1 MALTRPLRLK
11 SEVAKLRP
19 EASSSSLPIARVW
32 VDSGVFHLDQAY
44 DYLIPDNLSSSVRT
58 GIRIQVPFHGR
69 EVEALVLSRIA
80 VSESPVLKSI
90 TKVISPHS
98 VATVESL
105 ALIEAVATRWAAH
118 PYDILRSAI
127 PPRVASI
134 DKQSFLEVNLRPS
147 VSKAKRTY
155 IQIPPVVDRFKFIE
169 TLITQSS
176 SQGSTLLV
184 LPDSNSAN
192 RLQRMIQGSILLDSS
207 LERSERFANFLRIR
221 NGRNL
226 IVIGTRSAIFAPLG
240 DLSSIFV
247 IDEGSEN
254 HYEVRTPGWNVRDV
268 AILRSM
274 RANISLNFVGY
285 SPSSEIARL
294 IESRWIDYSSSKH
307 RVNVASF
314 QQTQGEILPS
324 RLMSEIRKAMKV
336 GPILFIS
343 PRKGYS
349 QAITCSKCR
358 NIAMCECGGKLS
370 QKSAQSSVSC
380 VICARSIS
388 EWKCTWCQGTT
399 PFLLGRGSDRF
410 AYEIGAAFPGSQIVQ
425 SSPESMIDE
434 YIEGTGFVI
443 STPGAAPLAPD
454 GYAMVVILEG
464 ERFFTQ
470 SDIRAHERSRELFF
484 AHSALASQSG
494 IVALVMAGD
503 HPIVGALSAW
513 KPSLIS
519 QRELRERL
527 EVQLPP
533 FTRAIT
539 LDIVNSESQSL
550 LRGLKK
556 SQEDGRLPS
565 STTILGPSQLK
576 GDTDRIVILT
586 PLNDGEELISLLH
599 EFQRRRSSSKKTL
612 ASIRIDPYSLSR

>member
-1 MALTRPLRLK
+1 
-11 SEVAKLRP
+11 
-19 EASSSSLPIARVW
+19 
-32 VDSGVFHLDQAY
+32 
-44 DYLIPDNLSSSVRT
+44 
-58 GIRIQVPFHGR
+58 
-69 EVEALVLSRIA
+69 
-80 VSESPVLKSI
+80 
-90 TKVISPHS
+90 
-98 VATVESL
+98 
-105 ALIEAVATRWAAH
+105 
-118 PYDILRSAI
+118 
-127 PPRVASI
+127 
-134 DKQSFLEVNLRPS
+134 VNLRPS
-147 VSKAKRTY
+147 GSKAKRTY
-155 IQIPPVVDRFKFIE
+155 IQIPPVVDRFQFIA
-169 TLITQSS
+169 TLIAQSS
-176 SQGSTLLV
+176 SQGSSLLV

-192 RLQRMIQGSILLDSS
+192 RLQRMIQSSVLLDSS
-207 LERSERFANFLRIR
+207 LERSERYDNFLRIR

-274 RANISLNFVGY
+274 RANISLSFVGY

-307 RVNVASF
+307 RVNVVSF
-314 QQTQGEILPS
+314 QQTQGELLPS

-349 QAITCSKCR
+349 QAITCSNCR

-370 QKSAQSSVSC
+370 QRSAQSSVSC

-410 AYEIGAAFPGSQIVQ
+410 AYEIGAAFPETQIVQ
-425 SSPESMIDE
+425 SSAESMIDE
-434 YIEGTGFVI
+434 YSEGTGFVI
-443 STPGAAPLAPD
+443 STPGAAPLASD

-533 FTRAIT
+533 FTRSIT

-556 SQEDGRLPS
+556 SQEDGRLPA

>member
-32 VDSGVFHLDQAY
+32 VDSGVFHLDQHY
-44 DYLIPDNLSSSVRT
+44 DYLIPDNLSSLVRT

-69 EVEALVLSRIA
+69 EVEALVLSRG
-80 VSESPVLKSI
+80 STTDLPVLKSI
-90 TKVISPHS
+90 SKVISPHS
-98 VATVESL
+98 VATVESI

-127 PPRVASI
+127 PPRVASV
-134 DKQSFLEVNLRPS
+134 DKQSFVEIEVRSSAN
-147 VSKAKRTY
+147 KAKRSY
-155 IQIPPVVDRFKFIE
+155 IQIPPVLNRFDFIASM
-169 TLITQSS
+169 ITNSS
-176 SQGSTLLV
+176 TKGSTLIV
-184 LPDSNSAN
+184 VPDTNSAN
-192 RLQRMIQGSILLDSS
+192 RLQKMIEGSLLLDSS
-207 LERSERFANFLRIR
+207 LERSERYTNFLHIR
-221 NGRNL
+221 NGGNL
-226 IVIGTRSAIFAPLG
+226 IVIGTRSAIFAPLA
-240 DLSSIFV
+240 DLSAIFV

-268 AILRSM
+268 AILRSR

-294 IESRWIDYSSSKH
+294 IESRWLDYSSSKS
-307 RVNVASF
+307 RVNVVPF
-314 QQTQGEILPS
+314 QQSHGELLPS
-324 RLMSEIRKAMKV
+324 RLMSEIRKAMKA

-358 NIAMCECGGKLS
+358 NIAMCECGGKLA
-370 QKSAQSSVSC
+370 QRSAQSSVSC
-380 VICARSIS
+380 VICARSMS

-399 PFLLGRGSDRF
+399 PYLLGRGSERF
-410 AYEIGAAFPGSQIVQ
+410 AYEIGAAFPGTHIVQ
-425 SSPESMIDE
+425 SSSESMIGRYE
-434 YIEGTGFVI
+434 ERSGFVI
-443 STPGAAPLAPD
+443 STPGVAPYAQG

-484 AHSALASQSG
+484 SHAAFASQTGS
-494 IVALVMAGD
+494 VAVVMSGD
-503 HPIVGALSAW
+503 HPVIGALSAW

-527 EVQLPP
+527 EVHLPP
-533 FTRAIT
+533 FSRAIT
-539 LDIVNSESQSL
+539 LDIANSESQSL
-550 LRGLKK
+550 LRGLRK
-556 SQEDGRLPS
+556 SQEDGRLPV

-576 GDTDRIVILT
+576 GETDRIVILT
-586 PLNDGEELISLLH
+586 PLSDGEELISLLH

>member
-32 VDSGVFHLDQAY
+32 VDSGVFHLDQPY
-44 DYLIPDNLSSSVRT
+44 DYLIPDNLSSAVRT

-69 EVEALVLSRIA
+69 EVEALVLSRI
-80 VSESPVLKSI
+80 SSSDSPVLKSI
-90 TKVISPHS
+90 SKVISPHS

-105 ALIEAVATRWAAH
+105 ALIEAVALRWAAH

-127 PPRVASI
+127 PPRVASV
-134 DKQSFLEVNLRPS
+134 DKQSFVEMKVRPS
-147 VSKAKRTY
+147 ANKAKRTY
-155 IQIPPVVDRFKFIE
+155 IQIPPVLNRFDFIASMIA
-169 TLITQSS
+169 TSS
-176 SQGSTLLV
+176 TKGSTLIV
-184 LPDSNSAN
+184 VPDTNSAN
-192 RLQRMIQGSILLDSS
+192 RLHKMMKNSILLDSS
-207 LERSERFANFLRIR
+207 LERLERYDNFLRIR
-221 NGRNL
+221 NGENL

-240 DLSSIFV
+240 DLTSIFV

-268 AILRSM
+268 AIVRSM

-294 IESRWIDYSSSKH
+294 IESKWMDFSSSKS
-307 RVNVASF
+307 RVSVASF
-314 QQTQGEILPS
+314 QQTHGELLPS
-324 RLMSEIRKAMKV
+324 RLMSEIRKAIKV

-349 QAITCSKCR
+349 HAITCSKCR

-370 QKSAQSSVSC
+370 QKSVQSSVSC
-380 VICARSIS
+380 VICAQSTS

-410 AYEIGAAFPGSQIVQ
+410 AYEIGAAFPGTHIVQ
-425 SSPESMIDE
+425 SSAESMIDQ
-434 YIEGTGFVI
+434 YDEGSGFVI
-443 STPGAAPLAPD
+443 STPGAAPQAHN
-454 GYAMVVILEG
+454 GYSMVVILEG
-464 ERFFTQ
+464 ERFFSQ
-470 SDIRAHERSRELFF
+470 SDIRAHERSREIFF
-484 AHSALASQSG
+484 SNAALAAQSG
-494 IVALVMAGD
+494 SVALVMSAD
-503 HPIVGALSAW
+503 HPVIGALSAW

-527 EVQLPP
+527 EVHLPP
-533 FTRAIT
+533 FSRAVT
-539 LDIVNSESQSL
+539 LDIASSESQSL

-556 SQEDGRLPS
+556 SQEDGRLPA

-576 GDTDRIVILT
+576 ADTDRIVILT
-586 PLNDGEELISLLH
+586 PLSDGEELISLLH

>member
-1 MALTRPLRLK
+1 VALTRPLRLK

-32 VDSGVFHLDQAY
+32 VDSGVFHLDQPY
-44 DYLIPDNLSSSVRT
+44 DYLIPDNLSSAVRT

-69 EVEALVLSRIA
+69 EVEALVLSRI
-80 VSESPVLKSI
+80 SSSDSPVLKSI
-90 TKVISPHS
+90 SKVISPHS

-127 PPRVASI
+127 PPRVASV
-134 DKQSFLEVNLRPS
+134 DKQGFVEVKERPS
-147 VSKAKRTY
+147 ANKAKRTY
-155 IQIPPVVDRFKFIE
+155 IQIPPVLNRFDFI
-169 TLITQSS
+169 SS
-176 SQGSTLLV
+176 MIATSSTKGSTLIV
-184 LPDSNSAN
+184 VPDTNSAN
-192 RLQRMIQGSILLDSS
+192 RLHKMIKNSILLDSS
-207 LERSERFANFLRIR
+207 LERSERYGNFLRIR
-221 NGRNL
+221 NGENL
-226 IVIGTRSAIFAPLG
+226 IVIGTRSAIFAPLA
-240 DLSSIFV
+240 DLASIFV

-268 AILRSM
+268 AIVRSM

-294 IESRWIDYSSSKH
+294 IESKWMDYSSSKS
-307 RVNVASF
+307 RVSVASF
-314 QQTQGEILPS
+314 QQTHGELLPS

-349 QAITCSKCR
+349 HAITCSKCR

-370 QKSAQSSVSC
+370 QKSVQSSVSC
-380 VICARSIS
+380 VICAQSTS

-410 AYEIGAAFPGSQIVQ
+410 AYEIGAAFPGTHIVQ
-425 SSPESMIDE
+425 SSAESMIDQ
-434 YIEGTGFVI
+434 YDEGSGFVI
-443 STPGAAPLAPD
+443 STPGAAPQAHN
-454 GYAMVVILEG
+454 GYSMVVILEG
-464 ERFFTQ
+464 ERFFSQ
-470 SDIRAHERSRELFF
+470 SDIRAHERSREFF
-484 AHSALASQSG
+484 FSNAALASQSG
-494 IVALVMAGD
+494 SVALVMSAD
-503 HPIVGALSAW
+503 HPVIGALSAW

-527 EVQLPP
+527 EVHLPP
-533 FTRAIT
+533 FSRAIT
-539 LDIVNSESQSL
+539 LDIASSESQSL

-556 SQEDGRLPS
+556 SQEDGRLPA

-576 GDTDRIVILT
+576 ADTDRIVILT
-586 PLNDGEELISLLH
+586 PLSDGEELISLLH

>member
-11 SEVAKLRP
+11 SEVAQLRP

-32 VDSGVFHLDQAY
+32 VDSGVFHLDQHY
-44 DYLIPDNLSSSVRT
+44 DYLIPDNLSSAVRT

-69 EVEALVLSRIA
+69 EVEALVLSRVA
-80 VSESPVLKSI
+80 TSDSPVLKSI
-90 TKVISPHS
+90 SKVISPHS

-127 PPRVASI
+127 PPRVASV
-134 DKQSFLEVNLRPS
+134 DKRSFAEMGVGSSSN
-147 VSKAKRTY
+147 KAKRGY
-155 IQIPPVVDRFKFIE
+155 FQIPPVVDRFEFIASM
-169 TLITQSS
+169 IAHSS
-176 SQGSTLLV
+176 SQGSTLII

-192 RLQRMIQGSILLDSS
+192 RLQKMIEGSILLDSS
-207 LERSERFANFLRIR
+207 LERSERYSNFLRIR
-221 NGRNL
+221 NGERL
-226 IVIGTRSAIFAPLG
+226 IVIGTRSAIFAPLA
-240 DLSSIFV
+240 DLSSIVV

-274 RANISLNFVGY
+274 RASISLNFVGY

-294 IESRWIDYSSSKH
+294 IESRWMDYSSSKS

-314 QQTQGEILPS
+314 QQIHGELLPS

-358 NIAMCECGGKLS
+358 NIALCACGGKLS
-370 QKSAQSSVSC
+370 QKSAQSSVAC
-380 VICARSIS
+380 VICAQSTS
-388 EWKCTWCQGTT
+388 EWKCSWCQGIT

-410 AYEIGAAFPGSQIVQ
+410 AYEIGAAFPGTQIIQ
-425 SSPESMIDE
+425 TSAETMLDKYDE
-434 YIEGTGFVI
+434 GSGFVI
-443 STPGAAPLAPD
+443 STPGAAPHVKD

-494 IVALVMAGD
+494 LVALVMSGD
-503 HPIVGALSAW
+503 HPVIGALSAW

-527 EVQLPP
+527 EVHLPP
-533 FTRAIT
+533 FSRAIT
-539 LDIVNSESQSL
+539 LDISNSESQSL

-556 SQEDGRLPS
+556 SQEDGRLPAS
-565 STTILGPSQLK
+565 ITILGPSQLK

-586 PLNDGEELISLLH
+586 PLSDGEELISLLH
-599 EFQRRRSSSKKTL
+599 EFQRRRSSAKKTL

>member
-1 MALTRPLRLK
+1 VALTRPLRLK

-32 VDSGVFHLDQAY
+32 VDSGVFHLDQPY
-44 DYLIPDNLSSSVRT
+44 DYLIPDNLSSAVRT

-69 EVEALVLSRIA
+69 EVEALVLSRI
-80 VSESPVLKSI
+80 SSSDSPVLKSI
-90 TKVISPHS
+90 SKVISPHS

-127 PPRVASI
+127 PPRVASV
-134 DKQSFLEVNLRPS
+134 DKQGFVEVKERPS
-147 VSKAKRTY
+147 ANKAKRTY
-155 IQIPPVVDRFKFIE
+155 IQIPPVLNRFDFI
-169 TLITQSS
+169 SS
-176 SQGSTLLV
+176 MIATSSTKGSTLIV
-184 LPDSNSAN
+184 VPDTNSAN
-192 RLQRMIQGSILLDSS
+192 RLHKMIKNSILLDSS
-207 LERSERFANFLRIR
+207 LERSERYGNFLRIR
-221 NGRNL
+221 NGENL
-226 IVIGTRSAIFAPLG
+226 IVIGTRSAIFAPLA
-240 DLSSIFV
+240 DLASIFV

-268 AILRSM
+268 AIVRSI

-294 IESRWIDYSSSKH
+294 IESKWMDYSSSKS
-307 RVNVASF
+307 RVSVASF
-314 QQTQGEILPS
+314 QQTHGELLPS

-349 QAITCSKCR
+349 HAITCSKCR

-370 QKSAQSSVSC
+370 QKSVQSSVSC
-380 VICARSIS
+380 VICAQSTS

-410 AYEIGAAFPGSQIVQ
+410 AYEIGAAFPGTHIVQ
-425 SSPESMIDE
+425 SSAESMIDQYDE
-434 YIEGTGFVI
+434 RSGFVI
-443 STPGAAPLAPD
+443 STPGAAPQAHN
-454 GYAMVVILEG
+454 GYSMVVILEG
-464 ERFFTQ
+464 ERFFSQ
-470 SDIRAHERSRELFF
+470 SDIRAHERSREIFF
-484 AHSALASQSG
+484 SNAALASQSG
-494 IVALVMAGD
+494 SVALVMSAD
-503 HPIVGALSAW
+503 HPVIGALSAW

-527 EVQLPP
+527 EVHLPP
-533 FTRAIT
+533 FSRAVT
-539 LDIVNSESQSL
+539 LDIASSESQSL

-556 SQEDGRLPS
+556 SQEDGRLPA

-576 GDTDRIVILT
+576 ADTDRIVILT
-586 PLNDGEELISLLH
+586 PLSDGEELISLLH

>member
-1 MALTRPLRLK
+1 VALTRPLRLK

-32 VDSGVFHLDQAY
+32 VDSGVFHLDQRY
-44 DYLIPDNLSSSVRT
+44 DYLIPDNLSSAVRT

-69 EVEALVLSRIA
+69 EVEALVLSRI
-80 VSESPVLKSI
+80 SSSDSPVLKSI
-90 TKVISPHS
+90 SKVISPHS

-105 ALIEAVATRWAAH
+105 ALIEAVALRWAAH

-127 PPRVASI
+127 PPRVASV
-134 DKQSFLEVNLRPS
+134 DKQSFVEMKVRQSAN
-147 VSKAKRTY
+147 KAKRTY
-155 IQIPPVVDRFKFIE
+155 IQIPPVLNRFDFI
-169 TLITQSS
+169 SS
-176 SQGSTLLV
+176 MIATSSTKGSTLIV
-184 LPDSNSAN
+184 APDTNSAN
-192 RLQRMIQGSILLDSS
+192 RLHKMIKNSILLDSS
-207 LERSERFANFLRIR
+207 LERSERYGNFLRIR
-221 NGRNL
+221 NGENL
-226 IVIGTRSAIFAPLG
+226 IVIGTRSAIFAPLA
-240 DLSSIFV
+240 DLTSIFV

-254 HYEVRTPGWNVRDV
+254 HYEARTPGWNARDV
-268 AILRSM
+268 AIVRSM

-294 IESRWIDYSSSKH
+294 IESKWMDYSSSKS
-307 RVNVASF
+307 RVSVASF
-314 QQTQGEILPS
+314 QQTHGELLPS

-349 QAITCSKCR
+349 HAITCSKCR

-370 QKSAQSSVSC
+370 QKSVQSSVSC
-380 VICARSIS
+380 VICAQSTS

-410 AYEIGAAFPGSQIVQ
+410 AYEIGAAFPGTHIVQ
-425 SSPESMIDE
+425 SSAESMIDQ
-434 YIEGTGFVI
+434 YDEGSGFVI
-443 STPGAAPLAPD
+443 STPGAAPQAHN
-454 GYAMVVILEG
+454 GYSMVVILEG
-464 ERFFTQ
+464 ERFFSQ
-470 SDIRAHERSRELFF
+470 SDIRAHERSREIFF
-484 AHSALASQSG
+484 SNAALASQSG
-494 IVALVMAGD
+494 SVALVMSAD
-503 HPIVGALSAW
+503 HPVIGALSAW

-527 EVQLPP
+527 EVHLPP
-533 FTRAIT
+533 FSRAVT
-539 LDIVNSESQSL
+539 LDSASSESQSL

-556 SQEDGRLPS
+556 SQEDGRLPA

-576 GDTDRIVILT
+576 ADTDRIVILT
-586 PLNDGEELISLLH
+586 PLSDGEELISLLH

>member
-1 MALTRPLRLK
+1 
-11 SEVAKLRP
+11 
-19 EASSSSLPIARVW
+19 
-32 VDSGVFHLDQAY
+32 
-44 DYLIPDNLSSSVRT
+44 
-58 GIRIQVPFHGR
+58 
-69 EVEALVLSRIA
+69 
-80 VSESPVLKSI
+80 
-90 TKVISPHS
+90 

-127 PPRVASI
+127 PPRVASV
-134 DKQSFLEVNLRPS
+134 DKQGFVEVKERPS
-147 VSKAKRTY
+147 ANKAKRTY
-155 IQIPPVVDRFKFIE
+155 IQIPPVLNRFDFI
-169 TLITQSS
+169 SS
-176 SQGSTLLV
+176 MIATSSTKGSTLIV
-184 LPDSNSAN
+184 VPDTNSAN
-192 RLQRMIQGSILLDSS
+192 RLHKMIKNSILLDSS
-207 LERSERFANFLRIR
+207 LERSERYGNFLRIR
-221 NGRNL
+221 NGENL
-226 IVIGTRSAIFAPLG
+226 IVIGTRSAIFAPLA
-240 DLSSIFV
+240 DLASIFV

-268 AILRSM
+268 AIVRSM

-294 IESRWIDYSSSKH
+294 IESKWMDYSSSKS
-307 RVNVASF
+307 RVSVASF
-314 QQTQGEILPS
+314 QQTHGELLPS

-349 QAITCSKCR
+349 HAITCSKCR

-370 QKSAQSSVSC
+370 QKSVQSSVSC
-380 VICARSIS
+380 VICAQSTS

-410 AYEIGAAFPGSQIVQ
+410 AYEIGAAFPGTHIVQ
-425 SSPESMIDE
+425 SSAESMIDQ
-434 YIEGTGFVI
+434 YDEGSGFVI
-443 STPGAAPLAPD
+443 STPGAAPQAHN
-454 GYAMVVILEG
+454 GYSMVVILEG
-464 ERFFTQ
+464 ERFFSQ
-470 SDIRAHERSRELFF
+470 SDIRAHERSREFF
-484 AHSALASQSG
+484 FSNAALASQSG
-494 IVALVMAGD
+494 SVALVMSAD
-503 HPIVGALSAW
+503 HPVIGALSAW

-527 EVQLPP
+527 EVHLPP
-533 FTRAIT
+533 FSRAIT
-539 LDIVNSESQSL
+539 LDIASSESQSL

-556 SQEDGRLPS
+556 SQEDGRLPA

-576 GDTDRIVILT
+576 ADTDRIVILT
-586 PLNDGEELISLLH
+586 PLSDGEELISLLH

>member
-19 EASSSSLPIARVW
+19 ETSSSSLPIARVW
-32 VDSGVFHLDQAY
+32 VDSGVFHLDQSY
-44 DYLIPDNLSSSVRT
+44 DYLIPDNLTSAVRT

-80 VSESPVLKSI
+80 ISDSPVLKSI
-90 TKVISPHS
+90 SKVISHQS
-98 VATVESL
+98 VATSESL
-105 ALIEAVATRWAAH
+105 ELIEAVATRWAAH
-118 PYDILRSAI
+118 PFDILRSAI

-134 DKQSFLEVNLRPS
+134 DKQSFPQLQVRPS
-147 VSKAKRTY
+147 TNKARRSY
-155 IQIPPVVDRFKFIE
+155 IQIPPVVNRFDFIAS
-169 TLITQSS
+169 TISNS
-176 SQGSTLLV
+176 PSRGSTLIV
-184 LPDSNSAN
+184 LPDSNSAH
-192 RLQRMIQGSILLDSS
+192 RLQKMIEGSILLDST
-207 LERSERFANFLRIR
+207 LERSERYSNFLRIR
-221 NGRNL
+221 NGENL
-226 IVIGTRSAIFAPLG
+226 VVIGTRSAIFAPLA
-240 DLSSIFV
+240 DLSAIYIV
-247 IDEGSEN
+247 DEGSEN

-274 RANISLNFVGY
+274 RAAISLHFIGY

-294 IESRWIDYSSSKH
+294 IESRWLEYSSSKS
-307 RVNVASF
+307 RVDVASF
-314 QQTQGEILPS
+314 QQTHGELLPS
-324 RLMSEIRKAMKV
+324 RLMSEIRRAMKV

-370 QKSAQSSVSC
+370 QRAVNSSVTC
-380 VICARSIS
+380 VICAQSVS
-388 EWKCTWCQGTT
+388 EWRCTWCQGAT

-410 AYEIGAAFPGSQIVQ
+410 AYEIGAAFPGTQVVQ
-425 SSPESMIDE
+425 SSAENMIDQYKE
-434 YIEGTGFVI
+434 PSGFVI
-443 STPGAAPLAPD
+443 STPGAAPVAQD

-484 AHSALASQSG
+484 SNAALASQSG
-494 IVALVMAGD
+494 IVALVMASD
-503 HPIVGALSAW
+503 HPVIGALSSW

-527 EVQLPP
+527 EVHLPP
-533 FTRAIT
+533 YSRAVT
-539 LDIVNSESQSL
+539 LDIVSSESQSL

-556 SQEDGRLPS
+556 SQEDGRLPA

-576 GDTDRIVILT
+576 GDIDRIVILT
-586 PLNDGEELISLLH
+586 PLSDGEELISLLH

>member
-1 MALTRPLRLK
+1 
-11 SEVAKLRP
+11 
-19 EASSSSLPIARVW
+19 
-32 VDSGVFHLDQAY
+32 
-44 DYLIPDNLSSSVRT
+44 
-58 GIRIQVPFHGR
+58 
-69 EVEALVLSRIA
+69 
-80 VSESPVLKSI
+80 
-90 TKVISPHS
+90 
-98 VATVESL
+98 
-105 ALIEAVATRWAAH
+105 
-118 PYDILRSAI
+118 
-127 PPRVASI
+127 
-134 DKQSFLEVNLRPS
+134 
-147 VSKAKRTY
+147 
-155 IQIPPVVDRFKFIE
+155 
-169 TLITQSS
+169 
-176 SQGSTLLV
+176 
-184 LPDSNSAN
+184 
-192 RLQRMIQGSILLDSS
+192 
-207 LERSERFANFLRIR
+207 
-221 NGRNL
+221 
-226 IVIGTRSAIFAPLG
+226 
-240 DLSSIFV
+240 
-247 IDEGSEN
+247 
-254 HYEVRTPGWNVRDV
+254 
-268 AILRSM
+268 
-274 RANISLNFVGY
+274 
-285 SPSSEIARL
+285 
-294 IESRWIDYSSSKH
+294 
-307 RVNVASF
+307 
-314 QQTQGEILPS
+314 
-324 RLMSEIRKAMKV
+324 
-336 GPILFIS
+336 
-343 PRKGYS
+343 
-349 QAITCSKCR
+349 
-358 NIAMCECGGKLS
+358 MCECGGKLS
-370 QKSAQSSVSC
+370 QRSAQSSVSC
-380 VICARSIS
+380 VICAQSIS

-410 AYEIGAAFPGSQIVQ
+410 AYEIGAAFPGTQIVQ
-425 SSPESMIDE
+425 SSAESMIDE
-434 YIEGTGFVI
+434 YNERTRFVI

>member
-44 DYLIPDNLSSSVRT
+44 DYLIPDNLSSSVGT

-147 VSKAKRTY
+147 GSKAKRTY

-207 LERSERFANFLRIR
+207 LERSERYANFLRIR
-221 NGRNL
+221 NGRDL

-314 QQTQGEILPS
+314 QQKQG
-324 RLMSEIRKAMKV
+324 
-336 GPILFIS
+336 
-343 PRKGYS
+343 
-349 QAITCSKCR
+349 
-358 NIAMCECGGKLS
+358 
-370 QKSAQSSVSC
+370 
-380 VICARSIS
+380 
-388 EWKCTWCQGTT
+388 
-399 PFLLGRGSDRF
+399 
-410 AYEIGAAFPGSQIVQ
+410 
-425 SSPESMIDE
+425 
-434 YIEGTGFVI
+434 
-443 STPGAAPLAPD
+443 
-454 GYAMVVILEG
+454 
-464 ERFFTQ
+464 
-470 SDIRAHERSRELFF
+470 
-484 AHSALASQSG
+484 
-494 IVALVMAGD
+494 VA
-503 HPIVGALSAW
+503 
-513 KPSLIS
+513 
-519 QRELRERL
+519 
-527 EVQLPP
+527 
-533 FTRAIT
+533 
-539 LDIVNSESQSL
+539 
-550 LRGLKK
+550 
-556 SQEDGRLPS
+556 
-565 STTILGPSQLK
+565 
-576 GDTDRIVILT
+576 
-586 PLNDGEELISLLH
+586 
-599 EFQRRRSSSKKTL
+599 
-612 ASIRIDPYSLSR
+612 

>member
-19 EASSSSLPIARVW
+19 EVSSSSLPIARVW
-32 VDSGVFHLDQAY
+32 VDSGVFHLDQHY

-80 VSESPVLKSI
+80 VAESPVLKSI

-98 VATVESL
+98 VATVESI

-127 PPRVASI
+127 PPRVASV
-134 DKQSFLEVNLRPS
+134 DKQSFVEIEVRSSANR
-147 VSKAKRTY
+147 AKRSY
-155 IQIPPVVDRFKFIE
+155 IQIPPVLNRFEFIASM
-169 TLITQSS
+169 ITNPSIK
-176 SQGSTLLV
+176 GSTLIV
-184 LPDSNSAN
+184 VPDTNSAN
-192 RLQRMIQGSILLDSS
+192 RLQKMIEGSLLLDSS
-207 LERSERFANFLRIR
+207 LERSERYANFLRIR
-221 NGRNL
+221 NGQNL
-226 IVIGTRSAIFAPLG
+226 IVIGTRSAIFAPLA
-240 DLSSIFV
+240 DLSSILV

-285 SPSSEIARL
+285 SPSSEVARL
-294 IESRWIDYSSSKH
+294 IESRWLDYSSSKT

-314 QQTQGEILPS
+314 QQTHGELLPS
-324 RLMSEIRKAMKV
+324 RLMSEIRKAMKA

-370 QKSAQSSVSC
+370 QRSAQSSVSC
-380 VICARSIS
+380 VICARSMS

-399 PFLLGRGSDRF
+399 PFLLGRGSERF
-410 AYEIGAAFPGSQIVQ
+410 AYEIGAAFPGTHIVQ
-425 SSPESMIDE
+425 SSAESMIDQYDE
-434 YIEGTGFVI
+434 PSGFVI
-443 STPGAAPLAPD
+443 STPGVAPHAQG

-470 SDIRAHERSRELFF
+470 SDMRAHERSREIFF
-484 AHSALASQSG
+484 SNAALASQTGS
-494 IVALVMAGD
+494 VALVMSGD
-503 HPIVGALSAW
+503 HPVIGALSAW

-527 EVQLPP
+527 EVHLPP
-533 FTRAIT
+533 FSRAVT
-539 LDIVNSESQSL
+539 LDIANSESQSL
-550 LRGLKK
+550 LRGLRK
-556 SQEDGRLPS
+556 SQEDGRLPA

-576 GDTDRIVILT
+576 GETDRIVILT
-586 PLNDGEELISLLH
+586 PLSDGEELISLLH